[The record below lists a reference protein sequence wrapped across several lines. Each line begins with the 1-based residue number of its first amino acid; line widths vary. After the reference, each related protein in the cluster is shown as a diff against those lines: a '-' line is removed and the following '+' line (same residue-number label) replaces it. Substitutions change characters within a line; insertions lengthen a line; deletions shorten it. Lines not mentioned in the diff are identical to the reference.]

1 MGREDVER
9 RCMREQRRGERERR
23 CIYVRMGGERRSM
36 REERGAEFETAREV
50 RRCVQ
55 ELNRRTEHR

>member
-36 REERGAEFETAREV
+36 REERGAESRLRE
-50 RRCVQ
+50 R
-55 ELNRRTEHR
+55 